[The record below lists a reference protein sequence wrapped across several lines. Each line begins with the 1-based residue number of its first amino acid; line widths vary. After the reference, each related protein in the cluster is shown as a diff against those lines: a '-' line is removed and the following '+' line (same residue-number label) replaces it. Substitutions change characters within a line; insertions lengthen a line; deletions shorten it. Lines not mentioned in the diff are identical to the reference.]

1 MLVWKCYNTC
11 DLRIIYCD
19 ENQIKRIQ
27 EVNHYPERCIGSLD
41 DEYVNCFVKCLE
53 RDRKTSYCL
62 ISKPDLINRNTPQ
75 PDYLFREAGS
85 STNKQIAIEYTRIFE
100 SEEHQKRLNYIV
112 RQYEKMN
119 RPVITWIL
127 HPEAEELGKTIS
139 QFLLKKLSKGQLNSI
154 SNAEK
159 ILLCRNWWAG
169 AEPAH
174 FFHAK
179 PFIKYKC
186 LRKYCDHIYVIM
198 HARYFAILEI
208 F

>member
-1 MLVWKCYNTC
+1 M
-11 DLRIIYCD
+11 RIIRCD
-19 ENQIKRIQ
+19 ENQTKRIQ
-27 EVNHYPERCIGSLD
+27 EVNSYPERCIGSLD

-53 RDRKTSYCL
+53 QDRTANYQFV
-62 ISKPDLINRNTPQ
+62 SKPDRNNRNAPQ
-75 PDYLFREAGS
+75 PDYLYRETS
-85 STNKQIAIEYTRIFE
+85 NSNLIAVEYTRIFE
-100 SEEHQKRLNYIV
+100 SEEEQKRLSYIV
-112 RQYEKMN
+112 GQCDKRGIIPWQ
-119 RPVITWIL
+119 WINN
-127 HPEAEELGKTIS
+127 PIPKELGERLN

-154 SNAEK
+154 TNAEK

-174 FFHAK
+174 FLHAK

-186 LRKYCDHIYVIM
+186 LRKYCDHVYIII